1 MLCLTRERT
10 SVIAGLVIA
19 TLAEQWPVLAARVQ
33 KVADELSVRLHGRP
47 AK

>member
-1 MLCLTRERT
+1 MPAKDA
-10 SVIAGLVIA
+10 ILVNIHEPGA
-19 TLAEQWPVLAARVQ
+19 LEGRHEQWPVLAARVQ

>member
-1 MLCLTRERT
+1 FLEDK
-10 SVIAGLVIA
+10 VP
-19 TLAEQWPVLAARVQ
+19 AEQWPVLAGRVQ